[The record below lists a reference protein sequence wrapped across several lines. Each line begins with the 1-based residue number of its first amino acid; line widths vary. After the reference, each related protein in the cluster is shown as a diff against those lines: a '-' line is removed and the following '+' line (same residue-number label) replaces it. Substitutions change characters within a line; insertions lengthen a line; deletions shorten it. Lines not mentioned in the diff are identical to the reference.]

1 MPLNKLMSEPINALT
16 DAYRNAV
23 DMRKRVYGESLLK
36 SFTGRTNSPINESDF
51 TSGEMSNLDNL
62 IKQHHQQKIAYF
74 TRPKTELLQDAAQLE
89 KTAQHYSENAR
100 QYLEQYTFPDKTNM
114 AERAQNRA
122 KLALT
127 QAQQLKEAAQ
137 GKIPSDF
144 AFGYSGYGERI
155 SENKFTNDPSGWAQ
169 TLGRFRYKVD
179 PSTGAY
185 QVYDSYDFNNDV
197 HKYKAEKYANM
208 SPPTR
213 MGNALTDTFLYD
225 NQYALGEAYL
235 SGKNAVPLSIKGQI
249 K

>member
-1 MPLNKLMSEPINALT
+1 MSKPINALT

-23 DMRKRVYGESLLK
+23 DMRKRVYGDSLLK
-36 SFTGRTNSPINESDF
+36 SFTGRTNAPISESDF
-51 TSGEMSNLDNL
+51 TSGELSNLDNL
-62 IKQHHQQKIAYF
+62 IKTHYQQKMTYF

-100 QYLEQYTFPDKTNM
+100 QYSEQNTLPDKTNM
-114 AERAQNRA
+114 AKRAQNRA
-122 KLALT
+122 RLALT

-137 GKIPSDF
+137 GKLPSDF

-155 SENKFTNDPSGWAQ
+155 GENKFTNDPAGWAQ

-197 HKYKAEKYANM
+197 HKYKAEKYADM
-208 SPPTR
+208 SPPAR
-213 MGNALTDTFLYD
+213 MGNALTDTFLYG

-235 SGKNAVPLSIKGQI
+235 SGQNAVPLSIKGQV